1 MMGGWE
7 IEIVYRRVEVVRK
20 IDYVI
25 EVKKKKKDFIEILLG
40 FVMEM
45 YYGILYSF
53 G

>member
-25 EVKKKKKDFIEILLG
+25 EVKKKKKGFYRDIIRICDGDVLWNFI
-40 FVMEM
+40 
-45 YYGILYSF
+45 
-53 G
+53 